1 MGRTCS
7 ICMATQ
13 KNSSRSSVG
22 NIKGRDYLG
31 ELALDVKIVI
41 MDLKVIVFEVC
52 QLCSV
57 S

>member
-1 MGRTCS
+1 
-7 ICMATQ
+7 MATQ